1 MFPVEVRYTGL
12 ALSYN
17 LAYVLA
23 GLAPLVAAS
32 IVASTGSIT
41 WMVVI
46 LAVIALIALPAT
58 FVRPRVE
65 PAKIVVG

>member
-1 MFPVEVRYTGL
+1 VEVRYTGL